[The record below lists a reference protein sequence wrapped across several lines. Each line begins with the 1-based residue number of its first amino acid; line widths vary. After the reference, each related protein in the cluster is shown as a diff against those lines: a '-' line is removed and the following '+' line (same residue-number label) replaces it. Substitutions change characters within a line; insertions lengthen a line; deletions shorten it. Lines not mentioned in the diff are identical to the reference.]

1 MVYGNGETDKG
12 KILIV
17 DDVEI
22 NRIVLGEIINN
33 MGYSPVLAE
42 NGEMALELLKEGYP
56 QLVLTDIS
64 MPGMNGYDATRAIRE
79 LNQGKWARIP
89 IIAMTANAFEEDK
102 QEAIKSGMNGHIA
115 KPIDIDHLF
124 ETLDKMLCQR

>member
-1 MVYGNGETDKG
+1 MVYADGKNEKG

-42 NGEMALELLKEGYP
+42 DGEING
-56 QLVLTDIS
+56 
-64 MPGMNGYDATRAIRE
+64 
-79 LNQGKWARIP
+79 
-89 IIAMTANAFEEDK
+89 
-102 QEAIKSGMNGHIA
+102 
-115 KPIDIDHLF
+115 
-124 ETLDKMLCQR
+124 

>member
-64 MPGMNGYDATRAIRE
+64 MPGMDGYE
-79 LNQGKWARIP
+79 LCRILKGS
-89 IIAMTANAFEEDK
+89 EETKDR
-102 QEAIKSGMNGHIA
+102 KSVV
-115 KPIDIDHLF
+115 
-124 ETLDKMLCQR
+124 